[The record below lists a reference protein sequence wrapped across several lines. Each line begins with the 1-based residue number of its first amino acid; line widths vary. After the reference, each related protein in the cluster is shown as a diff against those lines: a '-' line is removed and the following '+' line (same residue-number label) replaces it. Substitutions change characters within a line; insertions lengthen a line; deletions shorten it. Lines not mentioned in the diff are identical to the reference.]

1 MYHWYLGAAL
11 TETITT
17 IDALRARLRR
27 IAAGSAPRVA
37 GLAQWLLE
45 HPEEIAFNS
54 VRNLATRSGANAN
67 TVVRLAQAL
76 GFSGYD
82 PCRRAVQDML
92 RKRADSYS
100 TRAGALYDRPHDN
113 VLFAIRRAGHR
124 NLDSVFTPAAQQ
136 GIVAAADMM
145 LTARQVHVIGVRSCF
160 PVADYLG
167 YTARM
172 AFDNFGERAGAP
184 GDIRD
189 RIAATGPK
197 DVVVSMTFAHYSV
210 ETIAAHDLA
219 RSRGAQTVAI
229 TDGPASPI
237 ARGADILLC
246 PDMDGP
252 QPLPSMLAA
261 FALAEA
267 LVAAMVARSDSAQGN
282 IARYEQRLIESG
294 AYRMV

>member
-1 MYHWYLGAAL
+1 M
-11 TETITT
+11 
-17 IDALRARLRR
+17 DDLRAQLRR

-54 VRNLATRSGANAN
+54 VRDLATRSGANAS
-67 TVVRLAQAL
+67 TVVRLSHAL

-82 PCRRAVQDML
+82 PCRRAIQDML
-92 RKRADSYS
+92 RQGAARYS
-100 TRAGALYDRPHDN
+100 TRAGALYETPDDS
-113 VLFAIRRAGHR
+113 VLDALRQAGHK
-124 NLDSVFTPAAQQ
+124 NLGSIFTPAAQQ
-136 GIVAAADMM
+136 GIAAAAELM
-145 LTARQVHVIGVRSCF
+145 LGAREVHVIGVRSCF
-160 PVADYLG
+160 AVADYLG

-172 AFDNFGERAGAP
+172 AFDNFGSRAGMP

-189 RIAATGPK
+189 RIAGTGPQ
-197 DVVVSMTFAHYSV
+197 DVVVSITFPHYSV
-210 ETIAAHDLA
+210 ETIAAHELA
-219 RSRGAQTVAI
+219 RKCGARTVSI
-229 TDGPASPI
+229 TDGPTSAI
-237 ARGADILLC
+237 ARGADIVLC
-246 PDMDGP
+246 PRMDGP

-267 LVAAMVARSDSAQGN
+267 LVATMIARSDTAQAN

>member
-1 MYHWYLGAAL
+1 MADGL
-11 TETITT
+11 TS
-17 IDALRARLRR
+17 IDDLRARLRR

-37 GLAQWLLE
+37 GLAQWLLD

-54 VRNLATRSGANAN
+54 VRDLAARSGANAS
-67 TVVRLAQAL
+67 TVVRLSHAL
-76 GFSGYD
+76 GFAGYD
-82 PCRRAVQDML
+82 PCRRAIQDLL
-92 RKRADSYS
+92 RGNTARYS
-100 TRAGALYDRPHDN
+100 TRAGALYDTPDDSILDAMRQ
-113 VLFAIRRAGHR
+113 AGHK
-124 NLDSVFTPAAQQ
+124 NLGSVFTPAAQQ
-136 GIVAAADMM
+136 GIAAAADLM
-145 LTARQVHVIGVRSCF
+145 LDAREVHVIGVRSCF
-160 PVADYLG
+160 AVADYLG

-172 AFDNFGERAGAP
+172 AFDNFGSRAGVP

-189 RIAATGPK
+189 RIAGTGPQ
-197 DVVVSMTFAHYSV
+197 DVVVSMTFPHYSV

-219 RSRGAQTVAI
+219 RKRGARTISI

-246 PDMDGP
+246 PQMDGP

-267 LVAAMVARSDSAQGN
+267 LVATMVARSDDAQGN
-282 IARYEQRLIESG
+282 IARYEQRLIDSG